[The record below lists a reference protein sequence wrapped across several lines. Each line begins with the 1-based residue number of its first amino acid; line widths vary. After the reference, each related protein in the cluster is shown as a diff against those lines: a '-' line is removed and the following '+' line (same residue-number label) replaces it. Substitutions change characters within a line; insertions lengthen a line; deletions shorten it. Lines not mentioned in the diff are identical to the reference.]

1 MSTNQLVTGFIA
13 GIVVLVGLFF
23 LAVLNGTILWL
34 LYPCI
39 FDMFPNA
46 AKAGVLAPTLG
57 WQSAVGITYIFGIL
71 IKSSNSN
78 TNSNKKD

>member
-1 MSTNQLVTGFIA
+1 MSTQQLVTGFIA
-13 GIVVLVGLFF
+13 GIVVLVGLLF

-34 LYPCI
+34 FYPAI

-46 AKAGVLAPTLG
+46 AKAGVLSPTLG
-57 WQSAVGITYIFGIL
+57 WQSAVEITYIFSIL

-78 TNSNKKD
+78 SNKKD